1 MSLQSTGKSAE
12 AHKLTVCHLQSKR
25 GRHGK
30 KHGCR
35 SQVTLVDL
43 AKTRGCQPI
52 CKSAV
57 GHVEAKGEQCALVT
71 GHGQVSQ
78 CGSRITAY
86 KVTCILTP
94 GTVDMLGYMARRTK
108 VADAIKVV
116 NWLTLK

>member
-12 AHKLTVCHLQSKR
+12 AHKLTVCHLQSKH

-30 KHGCR
+30 KHGYR
-35 SQVTLVDL
+35 SHVTLVSL

-52 CKSAV
+52 SKSTV
-57 GHVEAKGEQCALVT
+57 GHAEGKGEQRALVT

-78 CGSRITAY
+78 RGSRITAH

-94 GTVDMLGYMARRTK
+94 GTVNVRLHEE
-108 VADAIKVV
+108 
-116 NWLTLK
+116 N